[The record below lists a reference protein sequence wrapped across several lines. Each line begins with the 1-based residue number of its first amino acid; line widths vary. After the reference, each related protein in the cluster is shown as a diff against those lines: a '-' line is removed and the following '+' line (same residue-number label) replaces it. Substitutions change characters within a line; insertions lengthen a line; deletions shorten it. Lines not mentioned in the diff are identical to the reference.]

1 MRQGFRVLG
10 RAALLPLLAGC
21 FELGPLFGPEV
32 FAPSSGGCWFCISY
46 DIVVEGS
53 SVTLLKG
60 DTTRVRVLSSMGH
73 DRGTFTVTGSA
84 LRLVNGNT
92 LTTEITTPASDV
104 RVVAIAAGRDTVQ
117 SRAADTAATV
127 RLALRVVDSASVTD
141 IQTGLEPSPKIRVG
155 DVRQLG
161 VYLYVGQDIVFGG
174 PTSMSVSNA
183 AVLSAEPAQLNPK
196 GIFLRAKAVGTSTL
210 VVRFLE
216 QSRTY
221 QVEVTP

>member
-1 MRQGFRVLG
+1 MRQGFLILR

-21 FELGPLFGPEV
+21 FEMGPLFGPET
-32 FAPSSGGCWFCISY
+32 FGSPSGGCWFCVPY
-46 DIVVEGS
+46 DLMVERGS
-53 SVTLLKG
+53 MTLLKG

-92 LTTEITTPASDV
+92 LTTEITTPAADV
-104 RVVAIAAGRDTVQ
+104 RVVAVATGRDTVQ
-117 SRAADTAATV
+117 SRAADTAATA
-127 RLALRVVDSASVTD
+127 RLALRVVDSASVTA
-141 IQTGLEPSPKIRVG
+141 IQTGLEPNPKLRVG
-155 DVRQLG
+155 DVRQLE
-161 VYLYVGQDIVFGG
+161 VFLYVGQEMVYGG

-183 AVLSAEPAQLNPK
+183 SVLSAEPAQLNPK